1 MNEYDINGTVF
12 YNLALTRAGGI
23 PPWSALAAAW
33 LRLVL
38 VPAGLDARAA
48 KAWDNVL
55 KQGRLLARN
64 EAVQACAVRPGRI
77 AARVAA
83 HVSGG
88 AAAGDLRSVKVNVAT
103 SPDTLWVEMA
113 TEISKQAQ
121 SATEIASGKLP
132 VALLTKLM
140 PVAGEISV
148 DIDGTSHPLDQSPDP
163 IVVALWYALTERIDA
178 DPWLWVL
185 LRGQTQTGLLEIIRQ
200 QAQEQAQREATQ
212 SHTSVLPL
220 NRFWTMGSTPQR
232 DAPPIHS
239 KAQPRIL
246 AQMAASQCTLRVGRR
261 SLARVLG
268 KAMAVK
274 AKGY

>member
-1 MNEYDINGTVF
+1 MSDYDINGTVF
-12 YNLALTRAGGI
+12 YNLSLTRMGGI

-33 LRLVL
+33 LRLMT
-38 VPAGLDARAA
+38 VPSGLDTRAA

-64 EAVQACAVRPGRI
+64 EAVQACVVRPGRI
-77 AARVAA
+77 AARVATY
-83 HVSGG
+83 
-88 AAAGDLRSVKVNVAT
+88 AAPGVTAGDLRSIKVSMT
-103 SPDTLWVEMA
+103 ISPTGLWNEVA
-113 TEISKQAQ
+113 TEISKQVQ

-132 VALLTKLM
+132 ASLLAKLLPM
-140 PVAGEISV
+140 PSEISV
-148 DIDGTSHPLDQSPDP
+148 DIDGVVHALDQSPDP
-163 IVVALWYALTERIDA
+163 IVVALWYAITERIDA

-212 SHTSVLPL
+212 SRTSVLPL
-220 NRFWTMGSTPQR
+220 NRFWVMASVPQR
-232 DAPPIHS
+232 EAPPTNS

-246 AQMAASQCTLRVGRR
+246 AQMAASQCPLRVGRR

-268 KAMAVK
+268 QAMAVRTREK
-274 AKGY
+274 